1 MTIEPHR
8 SRSGVRAVLR
18 GMVAIAAVAATC
30 APAFAQ
36 GSLTAEL
43 AIAPATIRSGGPA
56 QIEVALG
63 NTADDA
69 TIGGIAF
76 DVVFPPVM
84 HRWGTPSLNPCGGVV
99 TETATGFRFR
109 NGSLGASA
117 SCVVTF
123 PITVEQDGDGD
134 VALTLGAVSSID
146 GGTVEGLT
154 ASVRVI
160 GGIAPTITSPPPPA
174 RGYLGLVYRHVVTVT
189 GSAPVAV
196 EASGLPPGLAY
207 DDATRTL
214 SGKPTQ
220 AGEFLMTLRAV
231 NHVAFGTAQRVV
243 VVVIN
248 PPLQFT
254 SVAPLSPPLPVLV
267 PAAVVVEAA
276 GGLAPYA
283 FELAGGSL
291 PPGLVLGRS
300 GKIGGVPT
308 TPGTFRFTLRVR
320 DKLFQS
326 ATQDYELVVGDGTG
340 SGGVLA
346 LDLAPNPAVIGQSVV
361 MTATVAS
368 LSGTPTGV
376 VDLWVAARGTRC
388 PDPFESGE
396 APVTSITRTLP
407 LSSGGAAHFVF
418 TDLGAGTFRVCARYR
433 GGADAPV
440 AMAGPT
446 ELHVIKGVVLDADKA
461 MDGAVA
467 VPGPGP
473 LALALAACMVALAGA
488 LRLRRRVTRSAGQQL
503 PGAAQRR

>member
-18 GMVAIAAVAATC
+18 GMVAIAAVAAAC

-63 NTADDA
+63 NTAEDA
-69 TIGGIAF
+69 TISGIAF
-76 DVVFPPVM
+76 DVVFPSAM
-84 HRWGTPSLNPCGGVV
+84 HRWGTPALTQCDGVL

-160 GGIAPTITSPPPPA
+160 GGIPPTITSPPPPA

-308 TPGTFRFTLRVR
+308 APGTFRFTLRVR

-376 VDLWVAARGTRC
+376 VDLWVAAKGTRC
-388 PDPFESGE
+388 PDPFESGD
-396 APVTSITRTLP
+396 APVTSIARTLP
-407 LSSGGAAHFVF
+407 LASGGVAHFVF
-418 TDLGAGTFRVCARYR
+418 TDLGAGTFRVCARHR

-440 AMAGPT
+440 AMAGPL

-473 LALALAACMVALAGA
+473 LALAFAAFVVALAGA
-488 LRLRRRVTRSAGQQL
+488 LRLRRRFARRADQQL